1 MLVRSFSNA
10 LLLPRRKRISKS
22 SLELSAV
29 EGCLDEWLLEQE
41 NYDVALVLRPIALR
55 WTAPAMPDI
64 RELVAPG
71 PASLAYHFSRLDPRL
86 NPGLRQLMDAQLA
99 LHAVRPCLY
108 GCKLADRIAQEN
120 GNMIKLALSKYRE
133 LVFYHKK
140 WLAITAK
147 ACVHFVSYLKCVGA
161 V

>member
-1 MLVRSFSNA
+1 M
-10 LLLPRRKRISKS
+10 
-22 SLELSAV
+22 ELSAV

-41 NYDVALVLRPIALR
+41 NYDVALALRPIALR
-55 WTAPAMPDI
+55 WTAPAMPEI

-108 GCKLADRIAQEN
+108 GCKLADRLAQEN
-120 GNMIKLALSKYRE
+120 GKLLSWRCRNIVSSYSITKSGWQLPRR
-133 LVFYHKK
+133 LVS
-140 WLAITAK
+140 IV
-147 ACVHFVSYLKCVGA
+147 ACFKFVGA
-161 V
+161 LN

>member
-41 NYDVALVLRPIALR
+41 NYDVALALRPIALR

-64 RELVAPG
+64 RELIAPG

-108 GCKLADRIAQEN
+108 GCKLADRLAQEN
-120 GNMIKLALSKYRE
+120 GKIMKLALSKYRE
-133 LVFYHKK
+133 LVFYNKK
-140 WLAITAK
+140 RLAITAK
-147 ACVHFVSYLKCVGA
+147 ACVHFVSYFKFLGA